1 MLRTKKGRHVG
12 REAGRGHWE
21 ELEELEELENGDEL
35 IDAIHVY
42 FPKLYCL
49 KNKNMDQEGDT

>member
-1 MLRTKKGRHVG
+1 MGGKQDEGTRRNWRNWRNWK
-12 REAGRGHWE
+12 
-21 ELEELEELENGDEL
+21 NGAEL

-49 KNKNMDQEGDT
+49 KNKNVDQEGDT